1 MLLLTTVAVTTVVGK
16 NSVLGTIDHDTT
28 WFLSNLSVC
37 PAMMASLE
45 YHVQYLYVE
54 RNHPFIT
61 PPPTTMGR
69 TLQTLTRNA
78 KLTYMDN

>member
-1 MLLLTTVAVTTVVGK
+1 MLLLTTVAVTTVAGK

-45 YHVQYLYVE
+45 YHVQYPYVE

-61 PPPTTMGR
+61 PPPP
-69 TLQTLTRNA
+69 LQWAELS
-78 KLTYMDN
+78 KL